1 MRIAIQAAVVGTFF
15 AGGVALADQP
25 LMIVVPN
32 PDGTG
37 VTTYS
42 RPGITDT
49 DYAVTTGIMPPP
61 EGAGP
66 TVLVLEP
73 GKPARWSNDSVD
85 ALDRAYGGDGTPE
98 ARDLRDP
105 DQARTPI
112 ARDSAAAPIEVFDA
126 PADVP
131 AMAGAIQPRD
141 GTWKLTQ
148 GQTDF
153 TGCPSVRD
161 MIVRLLAN
169 RGTQG
174 DSRALTFSHPFQ
186 PREVMFGG
194 DYKVTWTREGPNHWR
209 GVGDISDMVPAQS
222 FTMDMRFAV
231 TVVSPE
237 AIDVESMVT
246 MTFPPPLAKSMGGD
260 CSGRT
265 PGTLRRVGG

>member
-1 MRIAIQAAVVGTFF
+1 MRIAVHAGVLGALF
-15 AGGVALADQP
+15 AGGAALADQP
-25 LMIVVPN
+25 LVIAVPN

-61 EGAGP
+61 EGAGA

-73 GKPARWSNDSVD
+73 GKPARWTNDSVD

-98 ARDLRDP
+98 TRDLRDP
-105 DQARTPI
+105 DQAKPPI
-112 ARDSAAAPIEVFDA
+112 ARDGATAPIEVFGA
-126 PADVP
+126 PAEAP
-131 AMAGAIQPRD
+131 AVAGAIQPRD
-141 GTWKLTQ
+141 GTWKLAQ

-161 MIVRLLAN
+161 MIVKLLAN
-169 RGTQG
+169 RGASDQT
-174 DSRALTFSHPFQ
+174 RPLTFSHPFKPQ
-186 PREVMFGG
+186 EVMFGG
-194 DYKVTWTREGPNHWR
+194 DYKVTWTREGPNRWR
-209 GVGDISDMVPAQS
+209 GVGDVSGMVPAQS
-222 FTMDMRFAV
+222 FTMDMRFMV

-246 MTFPPPLAKSMGGD
+246 MTFPPHLAKSMGGD